1 MEIRRGWFEIAE
13 SGVFRPITS
22 AFRGFVIGTK
32 VGIALYFVVSPKDD
46 HGLPN

>member
-13 SGVFRPITS
+13 SGCRPITS
-22 AFRGFVIGTK
+22 AFRGFVTGTK

-46 HGLPN
+46 HALPN